1 MVMQRSP
8 FAGNWVVYLAHLMAP
23 KLVHLRSAND
33 AFQHAHALSRNR
45 ARRQKHRKF
54 FVEGVKTIQQAM
66 SHSWKVDAVY
76 YAGDVELSS
85 FAVKVLE
92 RSTARMHYELPTR
105 LFEPLRWSSK
115 HGKRSE
121 LIALIEMQRDDISR
135 IPVDE
140 HSVVVVF
147 DRPSSHGN
155 LGTVI
160 RTCEVFGSSG
170 LVITGHAVDLYDPQ
184 TVRAS
189 MGSLFSLPI
198 VRLPSHREVRA
209 WAEGVRR
216 RYGGFRV
223 VGSSARGAID
233 VRGYGFEGP
242 VALVIGNETHGLSM
256 SYLKAC
262 DDIVRIPT
270 RGEASSLNVA
280 SAAAILLYEFER
292 QRETNQEPHSQD
304 EYAP

>member
-1 MVMQRSP
+1 MHYPPHAELGTILGATMSP
-8 FAGNWVVYLAHLMAP
+8 R
-23 KLVHLRSAND
+23 LVQLRSAND

-54 FVEGVKTIQQAM
+54 FVEGVKTIQQAIA
-66 SHSWKVDAVY
+66 HSWKVDAVY

-115 HGKRSE
+115 QGKRSE
-121 LIALIEMQRDDISR
+121 LIALIEMPRDELSR
-135 IPVDE
+135 IAVDE
-140 HSVVVVF
+140 RSVVVVF

-160 RTCEVFGSSG
+160 RTCEAFGASG
-170 LVITGHAVDLYDPQ
+170 MVITGHAVDLYDPQ

-209 WAEGVRR
+209 WADSVRK
-216 RYGGFRV
+216 RYEGFRV
-223 VGSSARGAID
+223 VGSSARGASD
-233 VRGYGFEGP
+233 VRRYGFDGP
-242 VALVIGNETHGLSM
+242 LALAIGNETHGLSM
-256 SYLKAC
+256 SYLKVC

-270 RGEASSLNVA
+270 RGSVSSLNVA
-280 SAAAILLYEFER
+280 SATAILLHEVER
-292 QRETNQEPHSQD
+292 QRETPHGLTRGGA
-304 EYAP
+304 EHAP